1 MMGMLVGIS
10 ALTTIGLRRYYGEA
24 ADLPSPAEVCGGGR
38 TRCDAFENLLQ
49 AAGITQE
56 QTVFAGAA
64 VLAVAAGAFA
74 LILFRGAQTR
84 ALPSPPWV
92 NP

>member
-24 ADLPSPAEVCGGGR
+24 ADLPSPAVVCGGGR

-64 VLAVAAGAFA
+64 VLALAAGAFA